1 MRHYELSTSQWN
13 QIEGFLPGRPG
24 YVGVTAKDNRS
35 FVNGVLWVLRS
46 GAQWKDL
53 PAAYGNWKSVH
64 KRFTRWARSG
74 LWQRIFEVLLEDK
87 DNSYLMIDS
96 TIVQVHLLSLPKG
109 GGGWKRGNQ
118 DQALGRSRGGL
129 TTKIHMVC
137 DARGQPIRFALA
149 GGQASD

>member
-1 MRHYELSTSQWN
+1 MAQYEISNSQWR
-13 QIEGFLPGRPG
+13 QIEDFLPGRPG
-24 YVGVTAKDNRS
+24 HVGVTAKDNRS

-87 DNSYLMIDS
+87 DNSYVMIDS
-96 TIVQVHLLSLPKG
+96 TIVRVHQQAAGGKG
-109 GGGWKRGNQ
+109 GTRIRL
-118 DQALGRSRGGL
+118 LGAPAA
-129 TTKIHMVC
+129 
-137 DARGQPIRFALA
+137 D
-149 GGQASD
+149 